1 MVESTFFYC
10 SVLIYM
16 ELQIGHHLPV
26 EEFERKFA
34 TYPAELPVLAA
45 HEDSEI
51 KDMRAYAIPHF
62 QIRLKMGHGKGAH
75 VNTFILHVAS
85 VFHQM
90 LQ

>member
-1 MVESTFFYC
+1 MTVSAFFCY

-16 ELQIGHHLPV
+16 ELQIWHHLPV
-26 EEFERKFA
+26 EKFECKFA
-34 TYPAELPVLAA
+34 AYPTELPVLAA

-51 KDMRAYAIPHF
+51 KDVCAYAISHF
-62 QIRLKMGHGKGAH
+62 QIRLEMGHGEGAH
-75 VNTFILHVAS
+75 VNTLILHVAG